1 MTIQK
6 KTTNSN
12 TNQTKRL
19 SVQITLTGLSFLI
32 ASPEGEVLFFSEK
45 KFDTPHTP
53 EELLFELTQ
62 IISEEEALRDDF
74 ESVTLI
80 YTTQNYAVV
89 PSSLFDETK
98 ASEYLK
104 FNTKILQNDYIS
116 YDEVANDPSVVVYV
130 PFVNINN
137 YIFEQF
143 GSFQYYHAGTLLVQ
157 YLLNTEK
164 HSQQTK
170 VFLHVLPQ
178 QFECII
184 LSQGKLQMCN
194 SYLYQTPEDFIY
206 YILFCFEQLKLN
218 PDIVETVL
226 CGDISTE
233 SELYEILYTYIRH
246 VSFLEHS
253 LPKITTE
260 PSHQHFLLKTT
271 L

>member
-6 KTTNSN
+6 TKNNNN

-32 ASPEGEVLFFSEK
+32 ASPNGEVLFFTEK
-45 KFDTPHTP
+45 KFDTQHTP
-53 EELLFELTQ
+53 EELLFELTH
-62 IISEEEALRDDF
+62 ILSGEEALRDEF
-74 ESVTLI
+74 ERVTLV

-89 PSSLFDETK
+89 PSSLFDENK

-116 YDEVANDPSVVVYV
+116 YDEIKNDPSVVVYV

-143 GSFQYYHAGTLLVQ
+143 GSFQYYHAGTLLIQ
-157 YLLNTEK
+157 YVLNTEK
-164 HSQQTK
+164 HSQETR
-170 VFLHVLPQ
+170 VYLHVLPQ

-194 SYLYQTPEDFIY
+194 SYSYKTPEDFIY
-206 YILFCFEQLKLN
+206 YILFCFEQLQLN
-218 PDIVETVL
+218 PDTVETVV
-226 CGDISTE
+226 CGDIFPE
-233 SELYEILYTYIRH
+233 SELHDILYTYIRH
-246 VSFLEHS
+246 ISFIEHG
-253 LPKITTE
+253 LPNIANE
-260 PSHQHFLLKTT
+260 PAHQHFLLKTT